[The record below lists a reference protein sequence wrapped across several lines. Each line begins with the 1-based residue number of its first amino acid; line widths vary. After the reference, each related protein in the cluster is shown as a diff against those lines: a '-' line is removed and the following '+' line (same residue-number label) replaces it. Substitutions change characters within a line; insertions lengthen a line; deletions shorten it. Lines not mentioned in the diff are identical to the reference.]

1 VIKEKKHKF
10 SLKFNSILVQ
20 LALDFKNK
28 KKIETNRPIF
38 KKIAQFNLNIV
49 RQLMMMHF
57 DPN

>member
-1 VIKEKKHKF
+1 
-10 SLKFNSILVQ
+10 VQ

-28 KKIETNRPIF
+28 KKIKNNRPIF

-57 DPN
+57 DRIDAHEKLISCS